1 MADLGVGVIGVTCP
15 VVALLAC
22 AARAGSDFSM
32 LVSRIGSS
40 STSSGTLVLEARL
53 CA

>member
-15 VVALLAC
+15 VMALLAC
-22 AARAGSDFSM
+22 AAWARSDSQCF
-32 LVSRIGSS
+32 VSRIVRVLHP
-40 STSSGTLVLEARL
+40 SGTLVLEIQL